1 MTTPNVLKKM
11 RKTIILASPRGF
23 CAGVDRAIKIVEV
36 ALEKF
41 GRPVFVRHEIVHN
54 KRVVNDLAAKGAVF
68 VKELD
73 EVPSGSPVIFSAHG
87 VAKAVH
93 QTAQKLNMIAIDATC
108 PLVTKVHIE
117 ANKHVRQGRH
127 IFLIGHAG
135 HPEVVGT
142 MGQVEANEITLIETV
157 EDAFAVQPPEDCDL
171 AFATQTTLSADE
183 TAEIITVLQH
193 RFPQIRG
200 PKGEDICYATTN
212 RQNAV
217 KAMAKDVDLCL
228 VIGAQNSS
236 NSKRLVETALNA
248 GIAKAELIA
257 DSNMLPYELIDDA
270 AVIGLTAGASAPEIL
285 IDEVLTALSERY
297 QIEVNTQNFI
307 TEKMQFKLPSMLTK

>member
-1 MTTPNVLKKM
+1 MT
-11 RKTIILASPRGF
+11 RKIFLAAPRGF
-23 CAGVDRAIKIVEV
+23 CAGVDRAIKIVEM
-36 ALEKF
+36 ALEKW
-41 GRPVFVRHEIVHN
+41 GAPVYVRHEIVHN
-54 KRVVNDLAAKGAVF
+54 KFVVDNLRDKGAVF
-68 VKELD
+68 VEELD
-73 EVPSGSPVIFSAHG
+73 ECPNDRPVIFSAHG
-87 VAKAVH
+87 VPKSVPTEAENR
-93 QTAQKLNMIAIDATC
+93 NMIFVDATC
-108 PLVTKVHIE
+108 PLVSKVHRQAERQIE
-117 ANKHVRQGRH
+117 KDHH
-127 IFLIGHAG
+127 IIFIGHEG
-135 HPEVVGT
+135 HPEVIGT
-142 MGQVEANEITLIETV
+142 MGQVEASEITLIETV

-193 RFPQIRG
+193 RFPEIRG